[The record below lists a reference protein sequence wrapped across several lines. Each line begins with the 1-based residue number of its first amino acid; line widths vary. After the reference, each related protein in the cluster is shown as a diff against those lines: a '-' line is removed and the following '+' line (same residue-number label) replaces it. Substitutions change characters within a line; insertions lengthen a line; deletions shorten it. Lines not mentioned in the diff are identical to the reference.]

1 MNWTIEKLE
10 TQLVDGTLTDVVLTG
25 FWRCSSMQDGIY
37 GTFWSSTKFAPPG
50 DDFTPYD
57 QLTQDQVLGWLWT
70 NGVDQK
76 LVESWVQSQIDV
88 QKNPPVVV
96 LPNPWTKQ

>member
-10 TQLVDGTLTDVVLTG
+10 TQLVDGTLTDVVLIG
-25 FWRCSSMQDGIY
+25 FWRCSSTQDGIY
-37 GTFWSSTKFAPPG
+37 GTVWGSTKFTPPG
-50 DDFTPYD
+50 EDFTPYD
-57 QLTQDQVLGWLWT
+57 QLTQDQVLGWLWP
-70 NGVDQK
+70 NGVNK
-76 LVESWVQSQIDV
+76 TLVESWVQSQIDV